1 MSAVESS
8 PCKNSWALEV
18 SERRS
23 GSTTSVEK
31 EAKVCDS
38 RSLDKTGLQKITGFE
53 LIVEK

>member
-8 PCKNSWALEV
+8 PCKNSWALEG

-31 EAKVCDS
+31 EARVS
-38 RSLDKTGLQKITGFE
+38 GLAKTDRCSSAKSWRA
-53 LIVEK
+53 